1 MFSRENWMDHNTSH
15 DNRHMLLMILC
26 CLIPVAALGAIFI
39 LKISAPQVVT
49 YGLILLC
56 PLSHVLMMG
65 LMGRGQRSQRANE
78 TDRLCAET
86 GVAQPTGHEKHIGS
100 IHTHSRGQTG

>member
-1 MFSRENWMDHNTSH
+1 MGHNRSH

-26 CLIPVAALGAIFI
+26 CLIPVAVLGAIFI

-65 LMGRGQRSQRANE
+65 LMGRWQHNQRANDK
-78 TDRLCAET
+78 DRPGAEP
-86 GVAQPTGHEKHIGS
+86 GVAQPTGLKKHIVS
-100 IHTHSRGQTG
+100 VPTHSRRHTGI